1 MFSIN
6 LNDFKTKDIND
17 DFAFASVNGYEFKF
31 HIPTNYI
38 NIAYTA
44 KTIDEIK
51 WDMNSHRFWQ
61 ADKTNR
67 ILKLLSNDI
76 INSLDIDDE
85 TKKSRIQ
92 KVNENILIPSTCDK
106 TKSVEEQLQEHPTFI
121 VFNNTFSN
129 ETRGCYV
136 HPDLFIFALMWMKN
150 NIGIQIA
157 NIFTRMNPEL
167 SKNNEYVSKLE
178 YEINDL
184 DKQIK
189 ELEIKKIELE
199 TKLQE
204 TNSLNGSI
212 KLSFSDNEL
221 KLHHENYNQVQGVK
235 DFVIQN
241 IFNSKS
247 KRDKIYYFVKE
258 RLSNVLE
265 IGRNRN
271 HYLIKHGFD
280 KEHII
285 NHVQTILISKSF
297 EPFQFNINEYI
308 LRLTRYKIDKSIQS
322 YGFLFESEMSRK
334 YNAFLYKDIP
344 KHILIDFGLTHKDTG
359 IDLVDLKN
367 KILYQCKCYTTTK
380 LSISDSIQRSLKM
393 LKKFQ
398 SIDPDYQ
405 LKFLFNEGI
414 DVNQDVLDLHVPI
427 IYEPTTIET
436 SLHKSIDKLIE

>member
-1 MFSIN
+1 MADCITSEETDVN
-6 LNDFKTKDIND
+6 LLEYTD
-17 DFAFASVNGYEFKF
+17 E
-31 HIPTNYI
+31 
-38 NIAYTA
+38 NI
-44 KTIDEIK
+44 IK
-51 WDMNSHRFWQ
+51 Q
-61 ADKTNR
+61 
-67 ILKLLSNDI
+67 LKLHPCYFDLNKGCPREI
-76 INSLDIDDE
+76 IG
-85 TKKSRIQ
+85 R
-92 KVNENILIPSTCDK
+92 
-106 TKSVEEQLQEHPTFI
+106 
-121 VFNNTFSN
+121 
-129 ETRGCYV
+129 YV
-136 HPDLFIFALMWMKN
+136 YPDLCVYVLTWISKRTGVKFS
-150 NIGIQIA
+150 

-167 SKNNEYVSKLE
+167 TKNNEYISKLE
-178 YEINDL
+178 DEINEL

-189 ELEIKKIELE
+189 ELETKKINLE
-199 TKLQE
+199 SKLIE
-204 TNSLNGSI
+204 TNSLNGSL
-212 KLSFSDNEL
+212 KLSFSNNEL
-221 KLHHENYNQVQGVK
+221 KIHHENYNQVQGFK

-241 IFNSKS
+241 IFDSKS

-258 RLSNVLE
+258 HRSNVLE

-271 HYLIKHGFD
+271 HYIIKHGFD

-285 NHVQTILISKSF
+285 NHVQTILIFKPF

-414 DVNQDVLDLHVPI
+414 DVDQDVLDLHVPI